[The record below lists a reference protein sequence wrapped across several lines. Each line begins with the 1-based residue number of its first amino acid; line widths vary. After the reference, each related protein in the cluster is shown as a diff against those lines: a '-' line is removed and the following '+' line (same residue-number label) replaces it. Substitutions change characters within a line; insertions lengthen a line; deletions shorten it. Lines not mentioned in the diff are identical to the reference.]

1 MNRVLFKRKTPI
13 MKLVFGAC
21 FFILGFFSLL
31 GGSLYGLIICG
42 LSVFFLHSDGSEV
55 DLDSKRYRTFV
66 SLFGL
71 RHGKWKDLPEI
82 EYVSIFSTTETTT
95 VRALS
100 AETNVTSD
108 IIQLNLFYDRNKKIT
123 AYSTTDKEDAFKVAR
138 HISELLI
145 VDILDATES
154 ESKWL

>member
-1 MNRVLFKRKTPI
+1 MKR
-13 MKLVFGAC
+13 VFGIC
-21 FFILGFFSLL
+21 FFILGLLALL
-31 GGSLYGLIICG
+31 GGSLFGFIICG
-42 LSVFFLHSDGSEV
+42 LSVFFLYSDGSEI
-55 DLDSKRYRTFV
+55 DLHSKSYRTYF
-66 SLFGL
+66 SLFGF
-71 RHGKWKDLPEI
+71 RYGKWKNLPEI
-82 EYVSIFSTTETTT
+82 EYVSVFSTTETTT

-100 AETNVTSD
+100 AETNVTND

-123 AYSTTDKEDAFKVAR
+123 AYSTTNKEDAFEMAR